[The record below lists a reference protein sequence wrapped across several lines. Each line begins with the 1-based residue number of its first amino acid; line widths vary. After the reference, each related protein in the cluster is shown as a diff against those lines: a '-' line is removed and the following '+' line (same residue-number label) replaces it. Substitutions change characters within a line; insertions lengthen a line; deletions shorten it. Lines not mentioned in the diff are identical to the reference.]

1 MFCFTFVSDHNID
14 FLMLYLVRL
23 ENMYSYLNSS
33 LKLSDNSA
41 WSLLLTIV
49 LQLVIIIQTHYHH
62 SFYFY
67 LINFY
72 FFLPHH
78 VKFNTV

>member
-14 FLMLYLVRL
+14 SLMLYLVWL
-23 ENMYSYLNSS
+23 DNMYIYLNSS
-33 LKLSDNSA
+33 LKLSDIVRG
-41 WSLLLTIV
+41 LLLTIV
-49 LQLVIIIQTHYHH
+49 LQLVIIIQIHYQH

-67 LINFY
+67 IIIFY
-72 FFLPHH
+72 SFHPHY